1 MTDKRKKIVAAFLL
15 ITAVGCF
22 GIMGSILV
30 SDGGNVG
37 QYKTEKQSTKTTN
50 KNKKKK
56 WRNPINW
63 EKIQRVN
70 PEVYAWIKVP
80 DTVIDYPVLQPK
92 NHDDDYYLHHNL
104 QKK

>member
-37 QYKTEKQSTKTTN
+37 QYKTEKQPTKQLIKIKRKNGEIPSTG
-50 KNKKKK
+50 KKSK
-56 WRNPINW
+56 
-63 EKIQRVN
+63 E
-70 PEVYAWIKVP
+70 
-80 DTVIDYPVLQPK
+80 
-92 NHDDDYYLHHNL
+92 
-104 QKK
+104 

>member
-56 WRNPINW
+56 W
-63 EKIQRVN
+63 
-70 PEVYAWIKVP
+70 YA
-80 DTVIDYPVLQPK
+80 VLSWAVTM
-92 NHDDDYYLHHNL
+92 NL
-104 QKK
+104 VMFGFLIFSGHLF